1 MSLCSY
7 WVCPVGTGYH
17 GHQRVVMPLP
27 IFLSA
32 RVGMSPF
39 RWKRNED
46 ESCLFFWENKYM
58 CICTSTKHVE
68 HYNRL
73 PFQTGNF
80 RTLPLAIKKMDHQ
93 SLTRRVK
100 HERDNIMLPII
111 WKNKPNSHVQ
121 ERGKINLLFLYK
133 RRKILI
139 IREKDREHNLTRK
152 KKKKTC
158 L

>member
-1 MSLCSY
+1 
-7 WVCPVGTGYH
+7 
-17 GHQRVVMPLP
+17 
-27 IFLSA
+27 
-32 RVGMSPF
+32 
-39 RWKRNED
+39 
-46 ESCLFFWENKYM
+46 M

-133 RRKILI
+133 KRKILI

-152 KKKKTC
+152 KKKTC